1 MELEHQPVRRA
12 LISVY
17 DKTGLIEFCQR
28 LAKCGVTFISSGG
41 TAAVLT
47 DAGLE
52 VTTVSDFTGSGEML
66 GGRVKTLHPRIHGA
80 ILARPSDP
88 DHRRELDEEGIEPI
102 DLVVSNLYPFERN
115 PSVEE
120 IDIGGV
126 ALTRA
131 AAKNHEFVGV
141 VTEPSQYDAV
151 ASEIEVGGLTLE
163 TRRDLARNAFFR
175 TAAYDAAIVAWL
187 EGDDPARL
195 VVALERGASLRY
207 GENPHQ
213 PAFLWRERGT
223 EPWWEEAVIL
233 GGKEISLNNL
243 ADSDSAWRLVNDLGG
258 PAAVIVKH
266 ANPCGVADGDTIED
280 AFGRA
285 WECDPVSA
293 FGGVVAVNRPVT
305 AALATALGERFIEVV
320 IAPAFQTTNGIGASV
335 RAIAASPP
343 HNRDFDW
350 RRIEDGFL
358 VQSRDRGFETTDR
371 DLAIA
376 ERVAAHTR
384 SNAIVIVRDGAAVGI
399 GAGDQS
405 RVGAVAKALRQA
417 GERAKGAV
425 AASDAFFPFP
435 DGVEALAAAGV
446 TDIVAPGG
454 SRNDDLVME
463 SATRLGVRLIRTRL
477 RHFRH

>member
-1 MELEHQPVRRA
+1 MELERQPVRRA
-12 LISVY
+12 LISVH
-17 DKTGLIEFCQR
+17 DKTGLTDFCHR

-41 TAAVLT
+41 TAAALT
-47 DAGLE
+47 EAGLE
-52 VTTVSDFTGSGEML
+52 VTLVSELTGFPEIL
-66 GGRVKTLHPRIHGA
+66 GGRVKTLHPKVHGA
-80 ILARPSDP
+80 VLARPDDP
-88 DHRRELDEEGIEPI
+88 THLQDLLAQGIEPI
-102 DLVVSNLYPFERN
+102 EIVVSNLYPFEDD
-115 PSVEE
+115 PSIEQ

-131 AAKNHEFVGV
+131 AAKNHQHVGI
-141 VTEPSQYDAV
+141 VTDPSQYDAV
-151 ASEIEVGGLTLE
+151 ANEIEAGGLTVE
-163 TRRDLARNAFFR
+163 TRRDLARNAFFQ

-187 EGDDPARL
+187 EGNDPTRL
-195 VVALERGASLRY
+195 VVALERGAPLRY

-213 PAFLWRERGT
+213 PAYLWRERGT
-223 EPWWEEAVIL
+223 QPWWEEAEIL

-243 ADSDSAWRLVNDLGG
+243 ADADSAWRLVNDLGG
-258 PAAVIVKH
+258 PAVVIVKH
-266 ANPCGVADGDTIED
+266 GNPCGVADGETSEE
-280 AFGRA
+280 AFARA
-285 WECDPVSA
+285 WECDPLSA

-305 AALATALGERFIEVV
+305 AALASAIGERFIEVV
-320 IAPAFQTTNGIGASV
+320 VAPAFQSTKGIGASV
-335 RAIAASPP
+335 RAISAPPP
-343 HNRDFDW
+343 HNLDFDW
-350 RRIEDGFL
+350 RRVEDGFL
-358 VQSRDRGFETTDR
+358 VQTRDRGFETTER
-371 DLAIA
+371 DLALA

-417 GERAKGAV
+417 GDRAKGAV

-463 SATRLGVRLIRTRL
+463 TATRLGVKLVRTKL